1 MQSMSDDELDKLF
14 KEAAEG
20 FNAPQD
26 SSAWQ
31 DMLRRLDKHPMPSG
45 FWNWKT
51 ISTAAFIG
59 LTGIGIVWYT
69 SESSS
74 SNLSVG
80 SLSKQESVQE
90 IEQKDNRA
98 IAENETPEEKEN
110 TVVEIRPEEVAQN
123 RSGVY
128 NSNKSGSNSM
138 IKADAASNEK
148 ITSNNDNRLH
158 EPSALKSQDP
168 SKEESSRP
176 IDEGSVPVSS
186 VVISLVNA
194 EADHGAA
201 VSEQRPGSSKSSD
214 FQVVSDSVKEAET
227 LKNLQDSTEVVEDI
241 EDQQDEKLVRRSSI
255 NIKLAVAP
263 DFSSVNYY
271 SPDKSGFNYGVL
283 LGYAFNNRWSVYSGA
298 IYSKKIYSSDEID
311 EPYTTSGGYDYEIT
325 ELYGDCRVID
335 IPINVYYT
343 FFPDRSFSIKAGL
356 GFTSYIMLQEDYT
369 YYVDNP
375 YGPDEYHQSI
385 SNENNEWFKMLNV
398 SVMLQK
404 RLSNRFYLEFE
415 PFLKAPLAGVGEGE
429 VSLVSMGAF
438 FNLRF
443 DIPVT
448 RKP

>member
-31 DMLRRLDKHPMPSG
+31 DMLRRLDKRPMPSG

-59 LTGIGIVWYT
+59 LTGIGIVWYA
-69 SESSS
+69 SESD
-74 SNLSVG
+74 SNSLPAEA
-80 SLSKQESVQE
+80 LSKRENVQE
-90 IEQKDNRA
+90 VEPKNNQT
-98 IAENETPEEKEN
+98 IAENEVPEVKEDLAA
-110 TVVEIRPEEVAQN
+110 EIPSEDIAQS
-123 RSGVY
+123 RSNVS
-128 NSNKSGSNSM
+128 NSSNPGANSM
-138 IKADAASNEK
+138 IKQDAASNEK
-148 ITSNNDNRLH
+148 ITSNNDDPLH
-158 EPSALKSQDP
+158 EPPTPKGQNP
-168 SKEESSRP
+168 TKEESGSH
-176 IDEGSVPVSS
+176 INEVSVPVSS
-186 VVISLVNA
+186 AVIPLVNT
-194 EADHGAA
+194 ETDLGVA
-201 VSEQRPGSSKSSD
+201 VSEHKSDSNKPGNSS
-214 FQVVSDSVKEAET
+214 VLSDSVKEAEA
-227 LKNLQDSTEVVEDI
+227 LKKLSDSTEVVEDT
-241 EDQQDEKLVRRSSI
+241 EDQQDKKLERGSGIS
-255 NIKLAVAP
+255 IKLAVAP

-271 SPDKSGFNYGVL
+271 TPDKSGFNYGVL
-283 LGYAFNNRWSVYSGA
+283 VGYSFNNRWSVYSGA

-311 EPYTTSGGYDYEIT
+311 EPYTTSGGYDYDVT

-343 FFPDRSFSIKAGL
+343 FFPERSFSIKAGI

-375 YGPDEYHQSI
+375 YGPDEYSQSI

-443 DIPVT
+443 DIPIS